1 MFPQLK
7 RALRERNAS
16 FRGSIPPWSAC
27 VRTVFSTHLRF
38 IWHVLMF
45 LTVLCVGLQLLSAVR
60 QSWNFKTRPS
70 DHHLINPLL
79 IEQRDAQSVMEDY
92 NSNQAAFHRFQWSD
106 GKDKGPNQ
114 ISEPASKNL
123 DTTPARRL
131 ASTSGRILIPNQ
143 LASKA
148 DIPHDPKGKSV
159 VDQEV
164 PRQSQAQILSQDRFQ
179 KGFPDPRSS
188 GQRNDVKQASSFLTS
203 DRNGKT
209 CQPKNHIV
217 FLKTH
222 KTASSTILNILYRYG
237 DTNNLTFALPVYM
250 HSQLFYPRYFM
261 SHFVE
266 GMKSRRGTEFHIM
279 CNHMR
284 FQGSEVRKVMPLDTF
299 YFSILRNPVS
309 MMESI
314 FTYYK
319 AIPAF
324 HNFRTLED
332 FLLDNGRSYN
342 ASLPNNHY
350 ALNILTFDF
359 GFKNSALSDKAELDE
374 RAMAIISA
382 VEKEFHLILISEYF
396 DESMV
401 LLRHALCW
409 PLEDVV
415 SFRLNSRSEKSRK
428 SLSAEMIEQV
438 KKWSSLDWRLY
449 RHFNTSFWRRIDTSL
464 GRAKLQEEVELLR
477 ARRAVLEKTC
487 LLGGKAVDP
496 DQVHD
501 LSVKPFQYGQA
512 VIQGYNIRPGL
523 DNDTHRLCQRL
534 ITPEL
539 QYTRALYIK
548 QFPDIAAKIAAAK
561 IAAGNKRS
569 TTAKHVINA
578 KRNSPSATA
587 ALKRNSTVQSRTDSV
602 RNNSNSQTGTLDKVQ
617 KDNTVTLAKDNMVVK
632 GNANSTKAKQHKT

>member
-27 VRTVFSTHLRF
+27 VRTVFSTHVRF

-60 QSWNFKTRPS
+60 QSWNIKTRPS
-70 DHHLINPLL
+70 DHHLINPVLF
-79 IEQRDAQSVMEDY
+79 EQRDAQSIMENF
-92 NSNQAAFHRFQWSD
+92 NSNHRFQWSD
-106 GKDKGPNQ
+106 GKDEGPNQ
-114 ISEPASKNL
+114 VSEPASKNL

-131 ASTSGRILIPNQ
+131 ASTPGRIFIPNP
-143 LASKA
+143 LESKA
-148 DIPHDPKGKSV
+148 DTPYDPNGNSV
-159 VDQEV
+159 VDRDV
-164 PRQSQAQILSQDRFQ
+164 PKQSQAQILSRDRFE
-179 KGFPDPRSS
+179 KGF
-188 GQRNDVKQASSFLTS
+188 QRHGVKQASSFLTS
-203 DRNGKT
+203 DRHGQT
-209 CQPKNHIV
+209 CRPKNHIV

-237 DTNNLTFALPVYM
+237 DTHNLTFALPVYM
-250 HSQLFYPRYFM
+250 HSQLYYPKYFM

-266 GMKSRRGTEFHIM
+266 GMKSRRRTEFHIM

-309 MMESI
+309 MMESL

-342 ASLPNNHY
+342 ATLPNNHY

-359 GFKNSALSDKAELDE
+359 GFNNSALSDEAELDE
-374 RAMAIISA
+374 RAVAIISA
-382 VEKEFHLILISEYF
+382 MEKEFHLILISEYF

-409 PLEDVV
+409 TLEDVV

-428 SLSAEMIEQV
+428 SLSAEAIEQV

-449 RHFNTSFWRRIDTSL
+449 QHFNTSFWRRIDTLL

-477 ARRAVLEKTC
+477 ARREALEKTC

-561 IAAGNKRS
+561 MVMGNKRS
-569 TTAKHVINA
+569 ATAKHVINA
-578 KRNSPSATA
+578 KRNSISATA
-587 ALKRNSTVQSRTDSV
+587 AQKRNSTVQSRTNSV

-617 KDNTVTLAKDNMVVK
+617 KAITFTLAKDNMDGK
-632 GNANSTKAKQHKT
+632 DNANSTKAKQHKT